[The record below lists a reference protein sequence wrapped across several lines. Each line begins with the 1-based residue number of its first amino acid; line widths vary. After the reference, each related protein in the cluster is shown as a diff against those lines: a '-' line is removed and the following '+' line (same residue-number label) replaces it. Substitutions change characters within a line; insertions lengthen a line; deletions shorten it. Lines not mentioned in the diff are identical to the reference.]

1 MFHMK
6 LFDGIPKIVIEYLID
21 DLIICMTNAER
32 NRQIMKRR
40 YLDGVTFEKLG
51 EEFSMSD
58 WQVKNIVKKCGEIIK
73 GA

>member
-1 MFHMK
+1 MK